1 MCGPFRIT
9 PSGFLLLMGTD
20 GVRVAGAATMN
31 YSSGYN
37 ADRGHCFLWYAIGGG
52 LGNRRNP
59 DFALTSTLPMCEPEV
74 DRADIH
80 NASDVSA
87 ARSGT
92 WRPVAGGTGRQRAIH
107 WIDA

>member
-9 PSGFLLLMGTD
+9 PSGFLLLTGTD
-20 GVRVAGAATMN
+20 GARVAGAARMN

-37 ADRGHCFLWYAIGGG
+37 ADRGHCSLWYAIGGS
-52 LGNRRNP
+52 LGKHRNP

-74 DRADIH
+74 YRADIH
-80 NASDVSA
+80 DASDMA
-87 ARSGT
+87 TRTGT
-92 WRPVAGGTGRQRAIH
+92 WRLGAEGAGRQRAIH